1 VAKINALTLLVYSPV
16 MKNLL
21 LSAALSALCLTVY
34 SQAEILDSLKR
45 ELKNHPQQDSMR
57 VKLLVRCSYFSF
69 TSPDDT
75 REYAQQALDLATK
88 LNYVRGIGGAH
99 SMLATFYHEAANYQK
114 ALDHTLRARKAYEQI
129 NDLQGIYN
137 TINQAAG
144 VYMSTKDY
152 KKCEA
157 LLDELI
163 EMGKKNEKLIDYANL
178 YHNLGVVHCN
188 LKKFESGIDYHKKS
202 LDLRIK
208 SDNKYGE
215 AISYHDLGQAYAE
228 YGKYSISSE
237 YYIKCI
243 ELATPMKN
251 PIILGA
257 AEVGLGENLIHDR
270 KLKEAEPHLAEALR
284 YASQVKNQNT
294 LIKIYQ
300 NYADLYEIR
309 KNYKAT
315 LEYERKERAIKD
327 SLFNEENT
335 RNLAEI
341 ENRFEAEKKEGTIQ
355 LLENEKRYQALWQRV
370 LIASLV
376 AGVIVFAI
384 VFLLQRSRNRK
395 ARELLAVQTTLNAKL
410 EEVDHMKSKF
420 FANISHEFRTP
431 LTLILA
437 PLDDKLRGTDLK
449 PAERDLFYVMR
460 RSAKRLLE
468 LVNQLLDLS
477 KLEAGKMKLTVRHG
491 DITQFFKVV
500 AASFDSLAQHKGI
513 NFIKDIQSLL
523 PDAWFDDDKLEKIIN
538 NLLSNAFKF
547 TPMNG
552 TVTMHVNEIDR
563 KLVIAVSDTGAG
575 IPENEQEEVFSPFY
589 QTNKSREANAE
600 GTGLGLP
607 LVKEL
612 VKLYSGSVQLRS
624 KENAGT
630 TVTVSIPLH
639 KNAFADE
646 HIIEEPIRTWSTDN
660 FNVAPTNDET
670 EEEQAIDTTK
680 DSILIVEDNNDL
692 RQFMINNLQQDYHV
706 LSASNGE
713 EALTIAMTN
722 VPNIVLSDLMMPVMD
737 GMKLTKELKGD
748 ERTSHIPVILLTAK
762 NEPESRIEGLNT
774 GADDYLT
781 KPFSNDELKARISN
795 LIRQRK
801 LLADKYKERVV
812 VLASE
817 KVSES
822 LEEKFLQK
830 ALRSVEQNLDDP
842 SFSVV
847 KMAEDI
853 GLSRTQLLRKLKAL
867 TGISPN
873 EFIKDIRLQR
883 AAELIRQKADTVTQ
897 IGYRVGFN
905 DQSYFTKCFKKKFGV
920 SPSEY
925 HG

>member
-1 VAKINALTLLVYSPV
+1 

-21 LSAALSALCLTVY
+21 LSVALSALCLTVY

-45 ELKNHPQQDSMR
+45 ELKNHPAEDTMR
-57 VKLLVRCSYFSF
+57 VKLLVKCSYFSF
-69 TSPDDT
+69 ISPEDT
-75 REYAQQALDLATK
+75 RDYAQQALDLATK
-88 LNYVRGIGGAH
+88 LNYKRGVGGAH
-99 SMLATFYHEAANYQK
+99 SMLGTFYQEGANYQK
-114 ALDHTLRARKAYEQI
+114 ALDHTLRARKAYEEI
-129 NDLQGIYN
+129 NDQQGIYN
-137 TINQAAG
+137 SINQAAG
-144 VYMSTKDY
+144 VYMGSKDF

-178 YHNLGVVHCN
+178 YHNLGVVHCQ
-188 LKKFESGIDYHKKS
+188 LKKFDSGIDYHKRS
-202 LDLRIK
+202 LDLRIT
-208 SDNKYGE
+208 SGNKYGQ
-215 AISYHDLGQAYAE
+215 AISYHDLGQAHAE
-228 YGKYSISSE
+228 AGQHSISSD
-237 YYIKCI
+237 YYKKCI

-251 PIILGA
+251 PMVLGA
-257 AEVGLGENLIHDR
+257 AEVGLGENLIHDG
-270 KLKEAEPHLAEALR
+270 KLKEAEPHLAAALV
-284 YASQVKNQNT
+284 YANQLQNQTT

-300 NYADLYEIR
+300 NYADLYELQN
-309 KNYKAT
+309 NYKAT
-315 LEYERKERAIKD
+315 LQYERKERAIKD
-327 SLFNEENT
+327 SLFNAENT

-341 ENRFEAEKKEGTIQ
+341 ENRFETEKKENTIQ
-355 LLENEKRYQALWQRV
+355 LLENEKRFQSLWQRV
-370 LIASLV
+370 LILSLV

-384 VFLLQRSRNRK
+384 VFSLQRSRNKK
-395 ARELLAVQTTLNAKL
+395 AKELLAVQTTLTTKL
-410 EEVDHMKSKF
+410 EEVDHLKSKF

-437 PLDDKLRGTDLK
+437 PLDDKLRSPELK

-477 KLEAGKMKLTVRHG
+477 KLEAGKMRLTVRHG
-491 DITQFFKVV
+491 DISQFVKVV
-500 AASFDSLAQHKGI
+500 ASSFDSLAQHKGV
-513 NFIKDIQSLL
+513 NFIKDNQSL
-523 PDAWFDDDKLEKIIN
+523 PSDAWFDDDKLEKILN

-547 TPMNG
+547 TPTNG
-552 TVTMHVNEIDR
+552 SVTMSTREINEQLI
-563 KLVIAVSDTGAG
+563 ITVSDTGAG
-575 IPENEQEEVFSPFY
+575 IPEHEQEEVFSPFY
-589 QTNKSREANAE
+589 QTNTTREANAE

-612 VKLYSGSVQLRS
+612 TKLYGGIVGLQSR
-624 KENAGT
+624 ENQGT
-630 TVTVSIPLH
+630 TVTVTVPFS
-639 KNAFADE
+639 KGAFMKE
-646 HIIEEPIRTWSTDN
+646 QIIEEPIRTWSTEN
-660 FNVAPTNDET
+660 INLAVPPSREQEDE
-670 EEEQAIDTTK
+670 QVVDTTK

-692 RQFMINNLQQDYHV
+692 RQFIINNLQQDYHV

-713 EALTIAMTN
+713 EALSIAMTN
-722 VPNIVLSDLMMPVMD
+722 VPSIVLSDLMMPVMD
-737 GMKLTKELKGD
+737 GMKLTGKLKSD

-801 LLADKYKERVV
+801 LLADKYKERIV
-812 VLASE
+812 VLSAE
-817 KVSES
+817 KESES
-822 LEEKFLQK
+822 MEEKFLQK

-847 KMAEDI
+847 RMAEDI

-920 SPSEY
+920 SPSEF
-925 HG
+925 